1 MVTTTIYAFD
11 VNNIP
16 TDPQVLAVY
25 NGLNRAQRATYNT
38 ITTDQERSNLLHVIA
53 EEKKKT
59 VCLLRWCTF
68 LPLNFSLRFVIN
80 DSGGVA

>member
-1 MVTTTIYAFD
+1 MATIYTFD
-11 VNNIP
+11 TSNIP

-25 NGLNRAQRATYNT
+25 NGLNRAQKATYDT
-38 ITTDQERSNLLHVIA
+38 LTTDQERSNLLYVIA

-68 LPLNFSLRFVIN
+68 AFELLTKICYKLVVASLI
-80 DSGGVA
+80 